1 MHLVPRNSKGE
12 HEWVGL
18 HHEME
23 RHVMSPFFSM
33 EVGRKKRGNNRYVVC
48 GEGAGVELAEGGKD
62 PRGWP
67 VGASVHD
74 AKSGINRLSL
84 RGLPDASPEMGGVS
98 GVGGVVACSLVRF
111 HLSV

>member
-1 MHLVPRNSKGE
+1 MVGCPPGTCAESGLS
-12 HEWVGL
+12 EWKWPW
-18 HHEME
+18 
-23 RHVMSPFFSM
+23 R
-33 EVGRKKRGNNRYVVC
+33 C

-111 HLSV
+111 YLSV